1 MTFLPK
7 SEDVQVLGGQA
18 RVSMQIHEQLHI
30 PIKLSTDS
38 GESFHEYSGGV
49 FPLIPV
55 QTFQS
60 FSLLAQQDCCFRFS
74 L

>member
-1 MTFLPK
+1 
-7 SEDVQVLGGQA
+7 
-18 RVSMQIHEQLHI
+18 MQIHEQLHI